1 MGSKLAEG
9 EVVLMV
15 LAGMFNFLTVS
26 TLLIS
31 CLIPS
36 ATGLELQ
43 HLDLATE

>member
-1 MGSKLAEG
+1 MRSKLAEG

-15 LAGMFNFLTVS
+15 FAGMFNFLTVS
-26 TLLIS
+26 TPLIR
-31 CLIPS
+31 IPS